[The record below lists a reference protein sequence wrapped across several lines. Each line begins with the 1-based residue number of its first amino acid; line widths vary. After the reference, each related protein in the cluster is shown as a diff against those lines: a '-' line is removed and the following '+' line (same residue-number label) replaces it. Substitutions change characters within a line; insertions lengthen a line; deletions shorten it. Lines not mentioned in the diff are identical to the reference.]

1 MFAKT
6 FGKTGWQVTA
16 IGLGTWNLGNQWGD
30 IDDATSWATIR
41 AAYDAGVN
49 LFDTAESYG
58 IANGLS
64 EERLGLALASIRQ
77 NVYIDK

>member
-1 MFAKT
+1 MFTKT

-41 AAYDAGVN
+41 AS
-49 LFDTAESYG
+49 L
-58 IANGLS
+58 
-64 EERLGLALASIRQ
+64 RRRRQ
-77 NVYIDK
+77 PLRHG